1 LVAAFVF
8 WGKARPV
15 TVLAVAPTPS
25 AAKATG
31 LNAREKPAEP
41 TAAQAGVA
49 KETADDK
56 IERMA
61 LIAMTADAEKAYD
74 GKHRT
79 QITAKEAS
87 DVAKKTAVFIQDSSA
102 LINQGVSAQSDALA
116 SKSTT
121 AFTILG
127 MWPKAAEM
135 STYGACEMAL
145 RNMGRVTALR
155 QAAAIATDAARKTKL
170 IAAADSLIEPYQSS
184 ADACLGLVGKN

>member
-1 LVAAFVF
+1 MNKLLFMVA
-8 WGKARPV
+8 
-15 TVLAVAPTPS
+15 VLAVS
-25 AAKATG
+25 ACGKKEAD
-31 LNAREKPAEP
+31 LNAREKTAEP
-41 TAAQAGVA
+41 MAAQAGVT

-56 IERMA
+56 VERMA
-61 LIAMTADAEKAYD
+61 LIAMTADVEKAYD
-74 GKHRT
+74 GEHRT

-87 DVAKKTAVFIQDSSA
+87 AVAQQTAVFIKDSSA
-102 LINQGVSAQSDALA
+102 LIKQGMAAQPDALA
-116 SKSTT
+116 NKSKT

-135 STYGACEMAL
+135 SNYGACEMAL